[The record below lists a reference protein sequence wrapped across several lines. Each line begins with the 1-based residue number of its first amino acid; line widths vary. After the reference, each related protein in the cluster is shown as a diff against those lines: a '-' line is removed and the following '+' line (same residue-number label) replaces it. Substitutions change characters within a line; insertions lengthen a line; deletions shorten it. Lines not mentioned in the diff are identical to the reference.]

1 MPCKLER
8 CHPVVWLR
16 IWGTNGQPMSSCLA
30 RHTKC
35 ATNRFNRSAWD
46 QNIKPCKAEK
56 KPRIYASKPHA
67 APVLSLCRPGVWRS
81 LRGSSTKWGKNKR
94 WDLHFKTISE
104 EVYNICNL
112 YSQFFT
118 YMTYIEYNHRIMC
131 IYIYNASG
139 TSTLKAIWKF
149 EHDWDEL
156 LHLGSGRDRSQ
167 CGALYLSET
176 QKRRCGLNLSTE
188 TSYHE
193 SLR

>member
-131 IYIYNASG
+131 IYIYIHSIY
-139 TSTLKAIWKF
+139 TM
-149 EHDWDEL
+149 L
-156 LHLGSGRDRSQ
+156 L
-167 CGALYLSET
+167 ALQLWRQSEN
-176 QKRRCGLNLSTE
+176 LNMTE
-188 TSYHE
+188 MSCSISAVVEIAANVVHCTWAKP
-193 SLR
+193 RKDAAA